1 MTAAGQ
7 GRSNDAA
14 HTLAEAVAALHE
26 TEAGRADL
34 YALCSRLLLAA
45 PDAPLLAMLADT
57 AIGLPVPGASALE
70 RTWDALAVTAS
81 VMDGAAIVEEFDK
94 LFTSTGTPVI
104 NPYASVFVA
113 GFMHEKP
120 LAALR
125 ADLAALGLARIAG
138 RAEAEDHLGILCETM
153 RVMIASDDVA
163 LRQPLA
169 RQQLFFDAHIA
180 PWYRVCL
187 AAIRNAAGAQFY
199 ARVADMAEAFL
210 DIETE
215 AFRLDEASITRM
227 EHMA

>member
-1 MTAAGQ
+1 MTAAQ
-7 GRSNDAA
+7 TASLDDAT
-14 HTLAEAVAALHE
+14 HTLAEAVSILHE
-26 TEAGRADL
+26 EEAGRADL

-45 PDAPLLAMLADT
+45 PDASLLAMLADT

-70 RTWDALAVTAS
+70 RAWDALAVAAS
-81 VMDGAAIVEEFDK
+81 DSDVSAIAAEFDT

-104 NPYASVFVA
+104 NPYASVFMA

-125 ADLAALGLARIAG
+125 ADLATLGLARIAG

-153 RVMIASDDVA
+153 RIMIASDNVA

-180 PWYRVCL
+180 PWYRACL
-187 AAIRNAAGAQFY
+187 AAIRNAAGARFY
-199 ARVADMAEAFL
+199 VHVADLAEAFL
-210 DIETE
+210 DVETE
-215 AFRLDEASITRM
+215 AFRLDEASKSRM